1 MGLFDSDEQD
11 PITMQ
16 RNMEIDTQFK
26 QNQAELKQKKD
37 ALYAQRL
44 DIIKSRGN
52 QNWTSSKPTPAS
64 TAPGMLGNA
73 KRRDNVGRD
82 TL

>member
-11 PITMQ
+11 PIAMQ

-44 DIIKSRGN
+44 DIIKSGGN